1 MNSRGGGWETVRSLN
16 QPGYPQ
22 CDKLMKKTKVGII
35 RAGDRVKFEAA
46 IRDAEE
52 RGALDRDLGKGG
64 ELGPGKG
71 FAVRVLLCSW
81 RRKVLSWDDV
91 QSTLRALG
99 VKDDG
104 QLYMTQPG
112 RNLSDSEKA
121 SFYEGLWN

>member
-1 MNSRGGGWETVRSLN
+1 MQDLK
-16 QPGYPQ
+16 PGFLR
-22 CDKLMKKTKVGII
+22 CDKSMKKTKVGII
-35 RAGDRVKFEAA
+35 KAGDRLEFEAA
-46 IRDAEE
+46 IRDAEV

-71 FAVRVLLCSW
+71 FAVRVLLCCW
-81 RRKVLSWDDV
+81 HRKVLSWDDV

-112 RNLSDSEKA
+112 RNLSPSEKA
-121 SFYEGLWN
+121 SFYEDLWN